1 MITDAQTRFSDNQ
14 AVTTGTQNSTN
25 TLDLLAAATNLG
37 VGADRRVVAQ
47 VTTAFAGGTSLKADY
62 VQSASADLSSPDVLV
77 SGPVIVEA
85 SLVAGAKLLDVVA
98 PGNTKRYVGIRYTT
112 VGTHTAGAVFAG
124 IVSETDHNTY
134 PPSNTGY

>member
-37 VGADRRVVAQ
+37 VGVDRRVVAQ

-62 VQSASADLSSPDVLV
+62 VQSDNADLSSPDVLV
-77 SGPVIVEA
+77 AGNVIAEA

-98 PGNTKRYVGIRYTT
+98 PSNTKRYVGIRYTT

-124 IVSETDHNTY
+124 IVADTDHNTY
-134 PPSNTGY
+134 PPANTGY